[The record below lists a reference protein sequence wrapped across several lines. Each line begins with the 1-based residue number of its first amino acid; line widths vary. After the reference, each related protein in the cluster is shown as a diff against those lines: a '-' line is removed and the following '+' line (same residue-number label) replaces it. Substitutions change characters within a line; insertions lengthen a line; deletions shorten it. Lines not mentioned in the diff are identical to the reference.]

1 MRCAPPLEAPSKSET
16 SLNQGQ
22 KRAAGEHGDTRHS
35 EQDEPPADMQRGCG
49 LTVGTRSGGAEGGR
63 VLPRAKDVTTLLVRG
78 ILHMACYHA
87 PLTEWPPSECRRAKL
102 PWQRVDSAS
111 PPSFLTTAAAKV
123 SSSSRYQE

>member
-1 MRCAPPLEAPSKSET
+1 MSRTLSPQCCKRPARTEGPRSWNAANQSLVHLRCAPPLEAPSKSET

-63 VLPRAKDVTTLLVRG
+63 VLPRAKDVTTLLVR
-78 ILHMACYHA
+78 
-87 PLTEWPPSECRRAKL
+87 
-102 PWQRVDSAS
+102 
-111 PPSFLTTAAAKV
+111 
-123 SSSSRYQE
+123 